1 MLNTLNKGTVLL
13 LLALVIISF
22 SGCVISE
29 KNKTGW
35 DWEKYEKYSEFYDKI
50 NNSAYGDSTHKA
62 ANFPGTG
69 VSRIESLVLIEDIE
83 VEMGGDTEFDTTWR
97 LTFHYLKRGLEAE
110 STARERWS
118 NYRYGEKSYYNTEVA
133 AKAGYKAY
141 TSKAMTYY
149 NQSYEYRQKI
159 EEMKPSR

>member
-1 MLNTLNKGTVLL
+1 MESTLNKRIILL
-13 LLALVIISF
+13 LLALVIISV
-22 SGCVISE
+22 SGYIISE

-50 NNSAYGDSTHKA
+50 NNSVDGNSGHKI
-62 ANFPGTG
+62 G
-69 VSRIESLVLIEDIE
+69 SIEGIDDLM

-118 NYRYGEKSYYNTEVA
+118 NYLYGEKSSYNTEVA
-133 AKAGYKAY
+133 ARMGYKAY
-141 TSKAMTYY
+141 RSKAMTYY

-159 EEMKPSR
+159 EEIKPSR